1 MRFWDA
7 SAVIPLLV
15 EEATS
20 ETMSSLLRED
30 RETVVWWGTWAEC
43 TVAISRFVREN
54 TLNENDDATA
64 RFILGLLA
72 LTWTEVKP
80 TNDIRSL
87 IEILSRDHPRKTAD
101 LLQLAAALRW
111 CEGDSLNKG
120 FVCLDKQLRRAA
132 ESEGFDVLPETLEPA

>member
-1 MRFWDA
+1 
-7 SAVIPLLV
+7 VIPLLA

-20 ETMSSLLRED
+20 EAMNSLLRED
-30 RETVVWWGTWAEC
+30 REIVVWWGTWAEC
-43 TVAISRFVREN
+43 TVAISRFVRIN
-54 TLNENDDATA
+54 TLNENDEATA
-64 RFILGLLA
+64 RFMLGLFA
-72 LTWTEVKP
+72 IGWTEVKP

-87 IEILSRDHPRKTAD
+87 TEILSRDHPRKTAD